1 MFDKF
6 PRAPSMR
13 PFLNIGFPFDIQT
26 GKYYTGKDGESI
38 LNGGLQHVTGI
49 GGGGNLYKS
58 TVLHYMHLIA
68 LERYGAACGM
78 VYDTEPP
85 SCNYPRFEQL
95 SKRML
100 RLTEGSLRD
109 RLLLTDSTVI
119 VGNKWFKQLKEAI
132 DFKLKSGK
140 DGYAETPFLDEKGNK
155 IKTLLPNLI
164 SIDSMSMFTS
174 DNVQDILDENEI
186 GASGANIEAMRGQGA
201 KTQMLVQLPDMATGS
216 NTFIMMTAHAGK
228 QYQMDPRT
236 PLQKQLT
243 FLKQD
248 VKFKNVPEKFLFLTN
263 NLWYAVAASPMI
275 NRTTKAPEYPRN
287 SNDDLSGNT
296 DLMLVTFSNLRAKN
310 GPSGMPFELII
321 SQSEGYLRELSALHY
336 LKNSDRFGLGGHDR
350 AYFCHLR
357 PDVSLQRTTVRSK
370 IDGDA
375 KLGRAIEICAEL
387 CQITNLWLDTPASV
401 LCTPEELYRD
411 IAAMGYD
418 WEELLDTRGFWV
430 YENDKHPQNF
440 LSTKDLLMMRVGKY
454 QPKWATR
461 KASVSPSTVTKEEV
475 GVDSTTNV
483 VELKPKHLVKAS
495 LGEATAA

>member
-26 GKYYTGKDGESI
+26 GKYYTGKNGESI

-58 TVLHYMHLIA
+58 TLLHFMHLTA
-68 LERYGAACGM
+68 LDRYAAARGM

-95 SKRML
+95 SARMP
-100 RLTEGSLRD
+100 RLAGDDLKE

-140 DGYAETPFLDEKGNK
+140 DGWADTPFLDEAGKP
-155 IKTLLPNLI
+155 IRTLLPNII

-228 QYQMDPRT
+228 QYQLDART

-263 NLWYAVAASPMI
+263 NLWYAVGASPMI

-287 SNDDLSGNT
+287 SSDDLSGDT

-310 GPSGMPFELII
+310 GPSGIPFEVII
-321 SQSEGYLRELSALHY
+321 SQSEGYLQALSALHY
-336 LKNSDRFGLGGHDR
+336 LKNNDRFGLGGHDR
-350 AYFCHLR
+350 AYFCELR
-357 PDVSLQRTTVRSK
+357 PDVSLQRTTVRGKLDS
-370 IDGDA
+370 DA
-375 KLGRAIEICAEL
+375 KLARAVEICAEI
-387 CQITNLWLDTPASV
+387 CQMQNLWSNLPAD
-401 LCTPEELYRD
+401 LFCTPKELYDDLRM
-411 IAAMGYD
+411 MGYD
-418 WEELLDTRGFWV
+418 WEQLLDTRGYWV

-440 LSTKDLLMMRVGKY
+440 LSTKDLLMMRAGKY

-461 KASVSPSTVTKEEV
+461 NTSVAPV
-475 GVDSTTNV
+475 TNV
-483 VELKPKHLVKAS
+483 VEPKPKHLV
-495 LGEATAA
+495 EATLGDVAAA